1 MVEML
6 KVEECQ
12 RNFHFISTVCFN
24 IKLNNFKCI
33 YYIYAN
39 VKTYFFI
46 SQVIFNLQNA
56 SF

>member
-1 MVEML
+1 ML

-24 IKLNNFKCI
+24 IKLNHFKCI
-33 YYIYAN
+33 YYMYAN
-39 VKTYFFI
+39 VKNYFFI

-56 SF
+56 RF